1 MTQPSVARTGFLL
14 SKHHALVHVLAPP
27 GGLVKLCP
35 RRADAAEGAGL
46 VDAPPAAGL
55 SAVGLSRLA
64 LVNVLAPPSQDVG
77 LGEKIFVTVGARYFS
92 VQVGCILDNQA
103 GRGT

>member
-1 MTQPSVARTGFLL
+1 MALEMTQPSVARTGFLL

-46 VDAPPAAGL
+46 VDAPAAAGL

-64 LVNVLAPPSQDVG
+64 LVNVLAPPS
-77 LGEKIFVTVGARYFS
+77 
-92 VQVGCILDNQA
+92 
-103 GRGT
+103 